1 MQKKK
6 IAFFQNILHI
16 LAEIMLNLVSVM
28 IKYSC
33 INTSKSGKQTCST
46 LRHDLTVHLISNND
60 YRQKPVNLDNL
71 KLEKKKQ
78 INLHIL
84 SAAFH

>member
-1 MQKKK
+1 
-6 IAFFQNILHI
+6 
-16 LAEIMLNLVSVM
+16 MLNLVSVM

-71 KLEKKKQ
+71 KLEKKKA
-78 INLHIL
+78 N
-84 SAAFH
+84 